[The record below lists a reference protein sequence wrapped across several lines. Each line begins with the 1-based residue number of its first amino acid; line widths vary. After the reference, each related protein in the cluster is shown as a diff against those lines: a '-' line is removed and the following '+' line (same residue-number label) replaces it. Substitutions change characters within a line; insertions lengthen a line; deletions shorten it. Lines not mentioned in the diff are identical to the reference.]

1 MKKVLTLILLLHF
14 GWVFGQSN
22 EQSEAN
28 SEITSVTYVELNNDV
43 MSSSNI
49 SLGYLGEF
57 TMFSFNLA
65 YEWESGKHTNGV
77 FYSHTPSFKYNKVG
91 YTYGRLKEF
100 SGGLKRM
107 TNYSLT
113 LSNSGYTPSTIS
125 ISPYFNQ
132 MYQKK
137 SIRLGYTFF
146 VNDYSWDDFEN
157 DNQFYD
163 AAVNQNYSLMLIGM
177 KEWEF
182 KHWVLRPEVFL
193 LTDIRT
199 HYFTLYEDAVEPLD
213 IWYWNDFNI
222 NLYYGTSLEY
232 KVTDVFS
239 FGTKL
244 RSSFDYD
251 VSDINLGYQ
260 KATPYFV
267 TLGANYDF

>member
-1 MKKVLTLILLLHF
+1 
-14 GWVFGQSN
+14 
-22 EQSEAN
+22 
-28 SEITSVTYVELNNDV
+28 
-43 MSSSNI
+43 
-49 SLGYLGEF
+49 
-57 TMFSFNLA
+57 
-65 YEWESGKHTNGV
+65 
-77 FYSHTPSFKYNKVG
+77 
-91 YTYGRLKEF
+91 
-100 SGGLKRM
+100 
-107 TNYSLT
+107 
-113 LSNSGYTPSTIS
+113 
-125 ISPYFNQ
+125 

-232 KVTDVFS
+232 KVTDTFS

-251 VSDINLGYQ
+251 ASDINLGYQ